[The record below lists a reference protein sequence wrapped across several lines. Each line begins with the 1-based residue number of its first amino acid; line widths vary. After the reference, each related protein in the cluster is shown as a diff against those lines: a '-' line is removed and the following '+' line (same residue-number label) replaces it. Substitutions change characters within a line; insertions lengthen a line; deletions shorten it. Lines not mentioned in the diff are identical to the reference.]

1 MENLH
6 EFFTFSFLGN
16 TMDKYCWFIG
26 IILFGIIFKRLL
38 SKLLGHVLY
47 RLFKKKAGQI
57 GINKFFELTRKP
69 LGYFLL
75 MIFIYIAADFL
86 QLPKEW
92 HLVPRDEFGLKMIF
106 IGAYEIF
113 FLSTIIWICLRLAD
127 FIGLI
132 LQKKAEIEQNK
143 VNDHIIPF
151 AVDVLKVII
160 VILGT
165 FIILGT
171 VFKLNIG
178 SIIAGLG
185 IGGLAV
191 ALAAKETLEN
201 LFGSFTIFTDKPFTI
216 GDTVK
221 VGDFT
226 GTVEKI
232 GFRSTRLRT
241 LDKSYVTIPNKKMID
256 AELDNLTL
264 RSSQRARFSIY
275 LKNDVQTEKITS
287 IINDIETYINSI
299 ELKTEETV
307 VRFSDFENG
316 LIKIMIQYFVNS
328 DSWDVFIN
336 IKQDVNFAIIEII
349 RKHEVEIAYPSN
361 SVFMQNS
368 STLY

>member
-1 MENLH
+1 MDSFN
-6 EFFTFSFLGN
+6 EFFSFSFLGN

-38 SKLLGHVLY
+38 SKLLGHILY
-47 RLFKKKAGQI
+47 RLFRKQAVHI
-57 GINKFFELTRKP
+57 GIKKFFELTRKP
-69 LGYFLL
+69 IGYFLL

-86 QLPKEW
+86 ELPKEW
-92 HLVPRDEFGLKMIF
+92 HLASKEEFGLKMLV
-106 IGAYEIF
+106 IGTYEVI
-113 FLSTIIWICLRLAD
+113 FLSVFIWICLRITD

-132 LQKKAEIEQNK
+132 MIKKAELDENK
-143 VNDHIIPF
+143 INDHIIPF
-151 AVDVLKVII
+151 AVDILKVVI
-160 VILGT
+160 VIFGI

-216 GDTVK
+216 GDLVK

-241 LDKSYVTIPNKKMID
+241 LDMSYVTIPNKKMID

-264 RSSQRARFSIY
+264 RSSMRAKFSVY
-275 LKNDVQTEKITS
+275 LKNNIPREKLELIL
-287 IINDIETYINSI
+287 IETEDYINSI
-299 ELKTEETV
+299 EITTKEAV
-307 VRFSDFENG
+307 VKFSDFENG
-316 LIKIMIQYFVNS
+316 MITILIQYYVNT
-328 DSWDVFIN
+328 DSWNVYIN
-336 IKQDVNFAIIEII
+336 TKQDINFKIVEIL
-349 RKHEVEIAYPSN
+349 RKHEVELADQAN
-361 SVFMQNS
+361 SVFLKNVQH
-368 STLY
+368 